1 MATITNFLLSK
12 PPSSPSLPKQPNP
25 LFFRPTTYSTPS
37 LAKPNRPVAAG
48 PDRPRGFTLR
58 ATAATQKSSSSSS
71 PPASDE
77 RVQQV
82 HSAEEFDE
90 ALRAA
95 KDRLVVVEYAA
106 SRSASSSSM
115 YPFMVQLSR
124 QCSDVVFLLV
134 MGDESEATR
143 ELCRREK
150 VQKAPHFSFYKSMER
165 VHDEEGIGPDRLVGD
180 VLYYGDSH
188 SAVEQLH
195 SR

>member
-12 PPSSPSLPKQPNP
+12 PPSSPSLPKQPTP
-25 LFFRPTTYSTPS
+25 LFFRPTTNPS
-37 LAKPNRPVAAG
+37 LLTKPSPRLAAR
-48 PDRPRGFTLR
+48 PDRPRCLTLK
-58 ATAATQKSSSSSS
+58 ATAATQKSSPS
-71 PPASDE
+71 ARDE
-77 RVQQV
+77 RVRRV
-82 HSAEEFDE
+82 HSVEEFDD

-95 KDRLVVVEYAA
+95 QNRLVVVEYAA
-106 SRSASSSSM
+106 SRSESNDRM
-115 YPFMVQLSR
+115 YPFMVELSR

-150 VQKAPHFSFYKSMER
+150 VDKAPHFTFYKSMER
-165 VHDEEGIGPDRLVGD
+165 IHDEEGIGPDQLVGD